1 MLLQASPG
9 KAMAPVAVLVD
20 GDNLSGKHAVRI
32 REIASDRGSPTVL
45 RVYADAQRA
54 SDWHGGHGYRLMHA
68 GTGKNASDLLLALD
82 AMELALTKRIGRFVI
97 ASSDG
102 DFVHLAQ
109 RLREFGAEVTGV
121 GEAKSP
127 PVFRAACDSFV
138 EIGLPPAVRLLHSA
152 APGSDIDRKLRALI
166 AEHGSPA
173 AGLPLGT
180 LGVLMHTRH
189 GVRPGTLGAS
199 GWRSYLEARPALF
212 VLDPRGPEARV
223 RSADTDIARTA

>member
-1 MLLQASPG
+1 MVS
-9 KAMAPVAVLVD
+9 VAVLVD

-32 REIASDRGSPTVL
+32 REIAGHLGSPTVL
-45 RVYADAQRA
+45 RVYADAQRS

-82 AMELALTKRIGRFVI
+82 AMELALTKRIDRFVI

-102 DFVHLAQ
+102 DFAHLAQ
-109 RLREFGAEVTGV
+109 RLREFGAVVTGV

-138 EIGLPPAVRLLHSA
+138 EVSLPPAVRLLQSTP
-152 APGSDIDRKLRALI
+152 PGSDIDRKLRALI

-173 AGLPLGT
+173 AGLRLVT
-180 LGVLMHTRH
+180 LGALMHSRH
-189 GVRPGTLGAS
+189 DIKPSALGAS
-199 GWRSYLEARPALF
+199 GWRAYLEAKPALF
-212 VLDPRGPEARV
+212 DVDPRGPDASV
-223 RSADTDIARTA
+223 RSASPGLARTA